1 MAKPTSNESN
11 LVLLESLIRNW
22 EDETIEFKEASND
35 FDTDKIGR
43 YVSALSNEANLSDE
57 PSAWLVFG
65 VRNKTRKSSARAT
78 GQTRIALTVS
88 KGRSTTAPI
97 PA

>member
-1 MAKPTSNESN
+1 MKTAVFGGWLATEPLERSMAKPTSNESN

-65 VRNKTRKSSARAT
+65 VRNKTR
-78 GQTRIALTVS
+78 
-88 KGRSTTAPI
+88 
-97 PA
+97 